1 MNEKIKKPMSPTRVI
16 IGSFVLIILIG
27 TFLLWLPV
35 SAKSGEF
42 TNLVDALF
50 TATTATCVTGL
61 VTVDT
66 FTHWSVFGQ
75 GVILVLIQVGGL
87 GLVTLTTFFMV
98 ALRKKAGLSSM
109 TLAREAVNGNDL
121 SSLKR
126 LIGLVIVF
134 SFTVE
139 LIGAM
144 ILSVRFVPQFGAGE
158 GIWVSVFTAVS
169 AFCNAGID
177 LFGQLEPFSS
187 VTHYATDPLVCFTIM
202 GLIVIGGLGF
212 IVYYDILFA
221 RKSRGHSM
229 LHTKIVLAATL
240 ALLLGGTVLF
250 LIFEWNNPATIGGIE
265 GVGNKLMSGLFQS
278 VTTRTAGYNTFS
290 MADMTEQ
297 SKLLSAILMFI
308 GAAPGSTA
316 GGVKV
321 TTMVVIA
328 ATVISTLRGSDEVIV
343 MKRKIDSKT
352 VYKAVA
358 LVVIGML
365 VATVSTAIVYIT
377 NDIQLI
383 DAVFETFSAIGTVG
397 LTAGATP
404 TLSIV
409 SKLTLILTML
419 LGRVGPFT
427 FFIAFS
433 GKSDKSKA
441 VILPEGQIV
450 VG

>member
-1 MNEKIKKPMSPTRVI
+1 MNEKVKKKNSPARVI
-16 IGSFVLIILIG
+16 IGSFVLVILIG
-27 TFLLWLPV
+27 TVLLCLPCS
-35 SAKSGEF
+35 SANGEF
-42 TNLVDALF
+42 TGIIDSLF

-66 FTHWSVFGQ
+66 YTHWSFVGQ
-75 GVILVLIQVGGL
+75 AIILLLIQVGGL
-87 GLVTLTTFFMV
+87 GLVTLTTFFLV
-98 ALRKKAGLSSM
+98 VFRKKAGLSSM
-109 TLAREAVNGNDL
+109 VLAREAVSGNDF

-126 LIGLVIVF
+126 LVGMVVVISF
-134 SFTVE
+134 SVE
-139 LIGAM
+139 IIGAAV
-144 ILSVRFVPQFGAGE
+144 LSIRFVPQFGLQNGL
-158 GIWVSVFTAVS
+158 WVSIFTAVS

-221 RKSRGHSM
+221 RKSCGHSM
-229 LHTKIVLAATL
+229 LHTKIVLVAT
-240 ALLLGGTVLF
+240 AVLLFFGAVLF
-250 LIFEWNNPATIGGIE
+250 LIFEWNNPATIGGIA

-290 MADMTEQ
+290 IADMTEQ
-297 SKLLSAILMFI
+297 SKLLSSVLMFI

-316 GGVKV
+316 GGIKV
-321 TTMVVIA
+321 TTVVVIA
-328 ATVISTLRGSDEVIV
+328 STVISTLRGSDDVII
-343 MKRKIDSKT
+343 MKRKIDQKT
-352 VYKAVA
+352 VYKAVS
-358 LVVIGML
+358 LVVVGVL
-365 VATVSTAIVYIT
+365 VATVSTAIVYTT
-377 NDIQLI
+377 NNISLT
-383 DAVFETFSAIGTVG
+383 DAVFETFSAISTSGLMVG
-397 LTAGATP
+397 ITP
-404 TLSIV
+404 TLSIA
-409 SKLTLILTML
+409 SKLTLIVTML

-441 VILPEGQIV
+441 VVLPKGQII